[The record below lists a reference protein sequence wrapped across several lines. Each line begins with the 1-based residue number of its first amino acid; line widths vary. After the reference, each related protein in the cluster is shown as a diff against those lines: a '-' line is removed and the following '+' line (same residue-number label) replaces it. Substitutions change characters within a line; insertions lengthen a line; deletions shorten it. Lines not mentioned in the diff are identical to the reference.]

1 MRGSA
6 TAAPGAAA
14 RVAAGFWEAEPM
26 AEAEGPV
33 GRNSGVP
40 AAAAAG
46 ALARVTGVG
55 AASGPSSGVVTPEV
69 CGDGGAATAGSG

>member
-1 MRGSA
+1 
-6 TAAPGAAA
+6 
-14 RVAAGFWEAEPM
+14 M